1 MEIEKLLLY
10 FVADFTAYIIP
21 GPATLLV
28 LVVVLTSGRC
38 LGLFTTAGIL
48 TAETVY
54 FGLSAAG
61 LGLLIVNNAMVFMAI
76 KYLGALYLIWLGIKD
91 IKNSIKLSNIKTHNH
106 NNEIQK
112 IKPSDAYIK
121 GFIINISNPKALLVY
136 IAILPQFINKENGL
150 VFQIIVL
157 YILGMLAGLMAF
169 MVYIVVAEKIRSKG
183 ISDEISKKI
192 GFISGFLLIII
203 GLFFGLLS

>member
-10 FVADFTAYIIP
+10 FVTDFTAYIIP

-28 LVVVLTSGRC
+28 LVVVLTSGRY
-38 LGLFTTAGIL
+38 LGLFTTAGVL

-91 IKNSIKLSNIKTHNH
+91 IKKSIKFSNIKKHNH
-106 NNEIQK
+106 HNEIQK

-150 VFQIIVL
+150 VFQIVVL

-203 GLFFGLLS
+203 GLFFGLLG